1 MNNRNNFP
9 PNSPSE
15 DGTKIYFPSGQQYT
29 LGEFLAQVNPE
40 TKISDD
46 EQNSVTG

>member
-1 MNNRNNFP
+1 MKSTNHFP
-9 PNSPSE
+9 PSE

-46 EQNSVTG
+46 SQQNSVTG

>member
-1 MNNRNNFP
+1 MNNTNRFP
-9 PNSPSE
+9 PSE
-15 DGTKIYFPSGQQYT
+15 DGTKIYLPSGQQYT

-46 EQNSVTG
+46 DQNSVTG

>member
-1 MNNRNNFP
+1 MNNANQYP
-9 PNSPSE
+9 TSE
-15 DGTKIYFPSGQQYT
+15 DDTKIYFPSGKQYT

-46 EQNSVTG
+46 DHNGVTG